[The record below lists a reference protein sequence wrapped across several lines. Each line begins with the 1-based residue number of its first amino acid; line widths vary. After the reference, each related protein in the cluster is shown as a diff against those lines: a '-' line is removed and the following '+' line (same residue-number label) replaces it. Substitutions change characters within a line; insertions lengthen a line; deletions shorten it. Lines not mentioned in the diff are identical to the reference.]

1 MILDFVFILK
11 NKLSIVVEKKQLYNC
26 ISVIELKTFKNF
38 KHHFR
43 YVSIPYVRETLLV
56 RGNSLAKL

>member
-1 MILDFVFILK
+1 MILGFVFILK
-11 NKLSIVVEKKQLYNC
+11 NKLSIVFEKKQLYNC

-43 YVSIPYVRETLLV
+43 YVSIPYVRETLY
-56 RGNSLAKL
+56 